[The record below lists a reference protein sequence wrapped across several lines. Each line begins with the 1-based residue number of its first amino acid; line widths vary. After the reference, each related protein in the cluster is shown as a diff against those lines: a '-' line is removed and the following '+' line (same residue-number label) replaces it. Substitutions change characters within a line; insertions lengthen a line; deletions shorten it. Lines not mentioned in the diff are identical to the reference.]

1 MSLYRTSNNLMS
13 KYQQISLQIR
23 LYSGLTLM
31 FYTVTHLFNHSL
43 GVFGIAAMNAFRD
56 YFLGFWRAPLI
67 EWVVLIALLLH
78 LFFALQ
84 RFFIS
89 RTMSGM
95 TPAQWCQFILGLLI
109 PVLLFSHIAGTKVVS
124 KINGYT
130 DDYSFFYFGF
140 PAYVGIIESAMLIG
154 IWVHGCL
161 GVYFYFRLKP
171 AFIKWRNSL
180 RVLAWLIPLTALLGI
195 WGAYFEAQ
203 EARANN
209 PGLVEQVLKERIPAG
224 TSMEEILALSA
235 HYTLISLAV
244 FLALLVVSFTGRY
257 VFLIWKKKNKA
268 IQISFPEQIETTVF
282 SGTSILDASIQSRIS
297 HAHICGGQGRC
308 STCRVRIDTGLQHI
322 NPPTDRELRVLARIG
337 APPNVRL
344 ACQSFPQG
352 PVSVHPLL
360 HSGRPADG
368 FFREKISNGEERE
381 VVILFSDIRGFT
393 SFSEK
398 KLPYDLVFILNQYF
412 QVMGQTIE
420 EHNGHLDKFIGD
432 GIMAIFG
439 MKTGIQEACK
449 DALEASRLMFVRL
462 EDFNRRYQ
470 HELENELKIGV
481 GLHAGRVI
489 LGEMGYGNS
498 KSITA
503 IGDTVNTASR
513 LESLTKEYAS
523 QLIFS
528 EEIAAHAALHT
539 QGIERHQVEIR
550 GRQSL
555 MDIYSCVNAGD
566 LANTKVIG

>member
-1 MSLYRTSNNLMS
+1 MN

-67 EWVVLIALLLH
+67 EWVVPIVLLLH
-78 LFFALQ
+78 IFFALQ

-95 TPAQWCQFILGLLI
+95 TRAQWSQFILGLLI
-109 PVLLFSHIAGTKVVS
+109 PVLLFNHIAGTKVVS

-140 PAYVGIIESAMLIG
+140 PAYVGIIESVMLIG

-171 AFIKWRNSL
+171 AFIKWKNSL
-180 RVLAWLIPLTALLGI
+180 RVLAWLIPLTSLLGI

-203 EARANN
+203 EAMEND
-209 PGLVEQVLKERIPAG
+209 PGLAEHVLGERIPDG
-224 TSMEEILALSA
+224 TSMEEILALA
-235 HYTLISLAV
+235 TYYTLISLGT
-244 FLALLVVSFTGRY
+244 FLALLVLAFTTRY
-257 VFLIWKKKNKA
+257 FYLVWKKKNKA
-268 IQISFPEQIETTVF
+268 IQVSFPDQIKTTVF

-322 NPPTDRELRVLARIG
+322 NPPTDRELRVLAKIG

-368 FFREKISNGEERE
+368 FFREKLSSGEERE

-412 QVMGQTIE
+412 QIMGHTIE
-420 EHNGHLDKFIGD
+420 ENSGYVDKFIGD

-439 MKTGIQEACK
+439 MRTGIQKACK
-449 DALEASRLMFVRL
+449 DALEASRLMCIRL
-462 EDFNRRYQ
+462 EDFNRKYQ
-470 HELENELKIGV
+470 HELENEMKMGI
-481 GLHAGRVI
+481 GLHLGKVI
-489 LGEMGYGNS
+489 LGEVGYGRS

-503 IGDTVNTASR
+503 IGDAVNTASR
-513 LESLTKEYAS
+513 FESLTKEYAS

-528 EEIAAHAALHT
+528 EEIAAHAAFNTEGLD
-539 QGIERHQVEIR
+539 QHQVQVR
-550 GRQSL
+550 GREAL
-555 MDIYSCVNAGD
+555 MNIYSCANVSD
-566 LANTKVIG
+566 LASATDAVDSVGP

>member
-1 MSLYRTSNNLMS
+1 
-13 KYQQISLQIR
+13 
-23 LYSGLTLM
+23 
-31 FYTVTHLFNHSL
+31 
-43 GVFGIAAMNAFRD
+43 MNGFRD

-67 EWVVLIALLLH
+67 EWVVPIALLLH
-78 LFFALQ
+78 IFFALQ

-95 TPAQWCQFILGLLI
+95 TRAQWCQFILGLLI
-109 PVLLFSHIAGTKVVS
+109 PVLLFNHIAGTKVVS
-124 KINGYT
+124 KVNGYT
-130 DDYSFFYFGF
+130 DDYSFFFFGF
-140 PAYVGIIESAMLIG
+140 PTYVGIIESVMLIG

-171 AFIKWRNSL
+171 TFVKWKNSL
-180 RVLAWLIPLTALLGI
+180 RVLAWLIPLTSLLGI
-195 WGAYFEAQ
+195 WGAHFEVQ
-203 EARANN
+203 ESIENN
-209 PGLVEQVLKERIPAG
+209 TGLVEHVLRERIPAD
-224 TSMEEILALSA
+224 TSMEEILALA
-235 HYTLISLAV
+235 TYYTLISLGT
-244 FLALLVVSFTGRY
+244 FLVLLVLAFTTRY
-257 VFLIWKKKNKA
+257 FYLVWKKKNKA
-268 IQISFPEQIETTVF
+268 IQISFPDQIKTTVF

-360 HSGRPADG
+360 HSGRPTDG
-368 FFREKISNGEERE
+368 FFREKLSSGEERE

-412 QVMGQTIE
+412 QVMGHTVE
-420 EHNGHLDKFIGD
+420 EHNGYLDKFIGD

-439 MKTGIQEACK
+439 MRTGIEEACK

-470 HELENELKIGV
+470 HELKNELKMGIGV
-481 GLHAGRVI
+481 HAGKVI
-489 LGEMGYGNS
+489 LGEMGYGRS

-513 LESLTKEYAS
+513 FESLTKEYAS

-528 EEIAAHAALHT
+528 QEIAAHAKLNVE
-539 QGIERHQVEIR
+539 GLEKHQVQIR

-555 MDIYSCVNAGD
+555 MGIYSCVNASD
-566 LANTKVIG
+566 LASMKIPLGSVGA